1 MSGLQVERLTA
12 SYSGAPIV
20 NDVTLQLESGRILAL
35 VGPNGAGKS
44 TVLKALCGLLRN
56 VTGRVLVDGQ
66 DVSGWP
72 PHKIARRGMAYVPQ
86 VSNVFP
92 SLTVSENLEIGG
104 YVLRHDVKSGM
115 QRVFGIFP
123 DLGKAARQKAGNLS
137 GGQRNMLA
145 IARALM
151 LSPKVVLLDEPTAG
165 LSPTY
170 VGTVWTQVRRVAESG
185 AGVLVVE
192 QNVDLALRHAESV
205 CVLVAGRIRLQGTP
219 AEVRQ
224 QDLSALF
231 LGGAAPVAENAVG
244 GPATTPGMAT
254 GLPDEGPLRES
265 GMGSGDLSGS
275 DTHGR

>member
-20 NDVTLQLESGRILAL
+20 NDVTLQLDSGGILAL

-44 TVLKALCGLLRN
+44 TLLKALCGLLRN

-104 YVLRHDVKSGM
+104 YVLRGDLKRGM
-115 QRVFGIFP
+115 ERVFGIFP
-123 DLGKAARQKAGNLS
+123 DLGKAAKQKAGNLS

-145 IARALM
+145 MARALM

-170 VGTVWTQVRRVAESG
+170 VSTVWSQVHRVAESG

-192 QNVDLALRHAESV
+192 QNVELALRHAESV
-205 CVLVAGRIRLQGTP
+205 CVLVAGRSRLQGTP

-231 LGGAAPVAENAVG
+231 LGGAAPVAEKGVG

-254 GLPDEGPLRES
+254 PSLDEVRLRERGIKS
-265 GMGSGDLSGS
+265 DLSGT

>member
-12 SYSGAPIV
+12 GYSGSAIV
-20 NDVTLQLESGRILAL
+20 KDITFQLELGRVLAL

-56 VTGRVLVDGQ
+56 VRGRVLVDGQ

-104 YVLRHDVKSGM
+104 YVLRRDVKSGM
-115 QRVFGIFP
+115 QRVFAIFP
-123 DLGKAARQKAGNLS
+123 DLGKAAKQKAGNLS

-145 IARALM
+145 MARALM
-151 LSPKVVLLDEPTAG
+151 LSPKVILLDEPTAG

-170 VGTVWTQVRRVAESG
+170 VNTVWSQVRRVAESG

-205 CVLVAGRIRLQGTP
+205 CVLVAGGIRLQGAP

-224 QDLSALF
+224 HDLSALF
-231 LGGAAPVAENAVG
+231 LGGAAPEAGHGVG
-244 GPATTPGMAT
+244 GLATTPDTAFAQRT
-254 GLPDEGPLRES
+254 APLRDS
-265 GMGSGDLSGS
+265 GMDNRDLSGS
-275 DTHGR
+275 DTNGR